1 MVSSPPIKIGEGRDF
16 SGPVGGLLHMEHMGG
31 VRIRDY
37 QFLAQLANV
46 GPSL

>member
-1 MVSSPPIKIGEGRDF
+1 MVSSPPIKMGGIDF